1 MECVSFSQVIKIA
14 PKLDDNPALRTSR
27 REHMNLHSGSFVP
40 LTVQI
45 YFSGKSPGIQS
56 LANLAGKLSRKGARW
71 VSDFSAPTA
80 SSSAVIFRA

>member
-1 MECVSFSQVIKIA
+1 
-14 PKLDDNPALRTSR
+14 LRKAIVR
-27 REHMNLHSGSFVP
+27 FGPFVP

-45 YFSGKSPGIQS
+45 YLSGNKPGIQS

-80 SSSAVIFRA
+80 SSSAVTLRA